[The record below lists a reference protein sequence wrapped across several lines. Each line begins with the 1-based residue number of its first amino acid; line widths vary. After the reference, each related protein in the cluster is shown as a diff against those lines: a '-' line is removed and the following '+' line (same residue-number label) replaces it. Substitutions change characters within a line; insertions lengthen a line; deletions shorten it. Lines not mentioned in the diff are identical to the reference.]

1 LCLHLPKVRIKG
13 VENVIY
19 KRDNQM
25 GFTDVA
31 VSQDRVYAIHSGN
44 TYSKMNKNFT
54 SCEELLEFDW
64 EGNLL
69 NIFVLKVPATSIY
82 YDEDEHVLYAVRNKM
97 DIPFLKIKLPS

>member
-1 LCLHLPKVRIKG
+1 
-13 VENVIY
+13 
-19 KRDNQM
+19 M

-31 VSQDRVYAIHSGN
+31 VSQNRVYAIHSGN

-64 EGNLL
+64 EGNPL

-97 DIPFLKIKLPS
+97 DIPFLKIKLPVT